1 MSRLLLP
8 SPTMLPPLEIR
19 HHPADE
25 LLLSLVSGALP
36 IGLRL
41 VTETHLELCPACRE
55 RVAMLR
61 ALGGVVL
68 DEQPAA
74 PMAEDALARVFSRI
88 DEFEQT
94 RRNAGAGI
102 GGTAG
107 ADRMPTPRK
116 VPAPPPLP
124 TGAVWPKALAG
135 CNATR
140 WRWLG
145 PGMRWSRVTVPDAP
159 EANVFLLRIGAG
171 KYLPQHTH
179 RGTELTQIIYGRFH
193 DGRALFG
200 PGDFDLADDEVHH
213 QPVVQDGSECICVA
227 AVEGRLHFDG
237 VIARWFGSLVG
248 M

>member
-1 MSRLLLP
+1 MLP
-8 SPTMLPPLEIR
+8 SPDIR

-41 VTETHLELCPACRE
+41 VTETHLELCPVCRE
-55 RVAMLR
+55 RVATLR
-61 ALGGVVL
+61 ALGGVIL
-68 DEQPAA
+68 EEQPEAT
-74 PMAEDALARVFSRI
+74 MREDALARAFDRI
-88 DEFEQT
+88 D
-94 RRNAGAGI
+94 RLARNERAV
-102 GGTAG
+102 GT
-107 ADRMPTPRK
+107 PVPRK

-124 TGAVWPKALAG
+124 AGAVWPKALEG
-135 CNATR
+135 CSATR

>member
-1 MSRLLLP
+1 
-8 SPTMLPPLEIR
+8 MLPPLEIR

-41 VTETHLELCPACRE
+41 VTQTHLELCPACRE

-61 ALGGVVL
+61 ALGGAVL
-68 DEQPAA
+68 DEQPEA
-74 PMAEDALARVFSRI
+74 PMRADALARAFGRI
-88 DEFEQT
+88 DQLEQAE
-94 RRNAGAGI
+94 RA
-102 GGTAG
+102 GGT
-107 ADRMPTPRK
+107 PTPRK

-124 TGAVWPKALAG
+124 AGAVWPKALAG
-135 CNATR
+135 CSATR

-200 PGDFDLADDEVHH
+200 PGDFDLADDDVHH

-227 AVEGRLHFDG
+227 AVDGRLHFDG
-237 VIARWFGSLVG
+237 LIARWFGSLVG